1 MNKTSKKSIYI
12 SKFINLTLSVF
23 MLFTCI
29 SFTGVKAN
37 DDGTDSEKTAQ
48 VEGNPETEG
57 TTEGTPEVTNL
68 DANMD
73 ESETSEGDGKLQTN
87 EASEDDSN
95 ANDSSDEQNDGANEP
110 AVASD
115 NGSKATDVATIK
127 YHKVYEGVVGSEQGG
142 IALSSYNEE
151 VSSSTAVPAGSTAKV
166 LYDIE
171 WYQFD
176 GWYDNE
182 KCEGEPLSTD
192 SFFQPTAT
200 WTMGQTYHY
209 YAKFSY
215 VSDYLKTI
223 TVNAYWIGDENNP
236 DAKPLVSKTTT
247 DSYEIGGRDVTIK
260 ASDYFKDIY
269 FGYKL
274 SDDAETSTATVQ
286 IRSEV
291 SKNVA
296 NFYIYR
302 KYVVL
307 EAKKNPDVLWD
318 GSKKIVTPGY
328 ISYLPTDATK
338 TDLNL
343 IFKGVLASGSGIDV
357 GKYDVT
363 FSKEDGGEIDYT
375 AVDTTNSY
383 VVNTTKNSTFNI
395 VKSFPEFRFEYTD
408 YSYTDSY
415 NGSGISGIP
424 VKTTVDNGTTIEF
437 CSSTDDGKTWSEW
450 TTVQPRRTEVG
461 TTKVKVRATNP
472 NYEGTTLETSYTLTV
487 TAKDMSLV
495 TVNVEDVDYY
505 DGNEHKQEPTVTDSQ
520 RKTPLDKG
528 TDYTVSYSEDVVNA
542 GTVTVTVTGK
552 GNYTG
557 TKTTTYEIKRRPVT
571 IVSGSAKR
579 DYNGEP
585 LTNNTWTYGDDS
597 LEFVDDEEPYIEF
610 TGTVTDV
617 VKDASGK
624 DTSVPNT
631 FEVKETAASKYK
643 ASNYDITKQEGT
655 LLVEHIGTN
664 ITVYVQGNDA
674 EYTYDGKGHDI
685 SSYKIIDVTGDQ
697 KALYDVSKNVKFN
710 GELNKETYKDVNTEA
725 DGYPGSI
732 YVADFEN
739 ISNNFSNVTFIVKQG
754 TVTIKPRTYT
764 ITTYS
769 ASKTYDGKAL
779 TAGGKIEGLVE
790 GDTATFVVTGSQT
803 EVGSSKNT
811 YDDFAFTGNTKEANY
826 VHGDDSIGTL
836 TVTEKSSE
844 KKSSSGG
851 WDDGGPFTTDTCG
864 NVFDRWGNKIYEAKG
879 CNVGGYNLVST
890 SVTD

>member
-1 MNKTSKKSIYI
+1 MNKTSKRVYI

-37 DDGTDSEKTAQ
+37 EDGTGFEEITQGD
-48 VEGNPETEG
+48 GNQENEG
-57 TTEGTPEVTNL
+57 TTEVTNL
-68 DANMD
+68 ESSAS
-73 ESETSEGDGKLQTN
+73 ESETTTEGDGKLQSTD
-87 EASEDDSN
+87 ASQDDLN
-95 ANDSSDEQNDGANEP
+95 ADDAGNEQNDDANEP

-115 NGSKATDVATIK
+115 NGSKATDSATII
-127 YHKVYEGVVGSEQGG
+127 YHKVYEGHVDSQQGG
-142 IALSSYNEE
+142 IALSPYTNT
-151 VSSSTAVPAGSTAKV
+151 VYSSTAVPDGTTAKIS
-166 LYDIE
+166 YDIE

-260 ASDYFKDIY
+260 ATDYFKDIY
-269 FGYKL
+269 FGYQL
-274 SDDAETSTATVQ
+274 SNDAETSTETVQ
-286 IRSEV
+286 IRSED

-318 GSKKIVTPGY
+318 GTKKIVTPGY

-343 IFKGVLASGSGIDV
+343 IFKGVLASGSGTDV
-357 GKYDVT
+357 GNYDVT

-395 VKSFPEFRFEYTD
+395 VKSFPEFRFEYAD

-424 VKTTVDNGTTIEF
+424 VKTTVDNGTIIKF
-437 CSSTDDGKTWSEW
+437 RSSTDNGDTWSDW
-450 TTVQPRRTEVG
+450 TTVQPSRTEVG
-461 TTKVKVRATNP
+461 TTKVEVEATNP

-487 TAKDMSLV
+487 TPKDMSLV
-495 TVNVEDVDYY
+495 TVSVEDVDYY

-520 RKTPLDKG
+520 RGTTLDKG
-528 TDYTVSYSEDVVNA
+528 IDYTVSYSEDVVNA

-557 TKTTTYEIKRRPVT
+557 TKTATYKINPRPVT
-571 IVSGSAKR
+571 VVSGSAEQE
-579 DYNGEP
+579 YNGKA
-585 LTNNTWTYGDDS
+585 LTKNTWTYGDNS
-597 LEFVDDEEPYIEF
+597 LEFVDGEEPYIEI
-610 TGTVTDV
+610 TGTITDV
-617 VKDASGK
+617 VKDASGN

-631 FEVKETAASKYK
+631 FEVKESEDSKYK

-655 LLVEHIGTN
+655 LKVTHIGKG
-664 ITVYVQGNDA
+664 ITVYIQGIDA

-685 SSYKIIDVTGDQ
+685 SSYKITDVEGVKKD
-697 KALYDVSKNVKFN
+697 LYDVNKNVKFN
-710 GELNKETYKDVNTEA
+710 GELNKETYKDVNTKA

-739 ISNNFSNVTFIVKQG
+739 ISNNFSSVEFIVKQG

>member
-37 DDGTDSEKTAQ
+37 EDGTGSEVITQ
-48 VEGNPETEG
+48 DEGNQETEG
-57 TTEGTPEVTNL
+57 TNL
-68 DANMD
+68 ESSAE
-73 ESETSEGDGKLQTN
+73 ESEKTSDDDGKLQTTN
-87 EASEDDSN
+87 EEASQDDSN
-95 ANDSSDEQNDGANEP
+95 ANDASDEQNDDANEP

-115 NGSKATDVATIK
+115 NGSKDTDVAKIK

-142 IALSSYNEE
+142 IALSSYSEE
-151 VSSSTAVPAGSTAKV
+151 VSSSTAVAEGSTAKV

-223 TVNAYWIGDENNP
+223 TVNAYWIGDQGKT
-236 DAKPLVSKTTT
+236 DAKPIASKTTA
-247 DSYEIGGRDVTIK
+247 DSYEIGGKKVTID
-260 ASDYFKDIY
+260 AYDYFGEFEGGYQLISDSTSHTVDVNIY
-269 FGYKL
+269 
-274 SDDAETSTATVQ
+274 SDE
-286 IRSEV
+286 
-291 SKNVA
+291 KWNVA

-302 KYVVL
+302 KSVVL
-307 EAKKNPDVLWD
+307 QANNNPDVLYT
-318 GSKKIVTPGY
+318 GKEITVTPGY
-328 ISYLPTDATK
+328 ISYLPTDDAK
-338 TDLNL
+338 TNLNL
-343 IFKGVLASGSGIDV
+343 TFIGVTASGTGTDI
-357 GKYDVT
+357 GEYDVT
-363 FSKEDGGEIDYT
+363 FSKDDGGEINYT

-383 VVNTTKNSTFNI
+383 VVNTTYNGSFNI
-395 VKSFPEFRFEYTD
+395 VAELPEFRFADD
-408 YSYTDSY
+408 YSKARSYSY
-415 NGSGISGIP
+415 NGTAQGGIP
-424 VKTTVDNGTTIEF
+424 VVTTVDNGTTIKF
-437 CSSTDDGKTWSEW
+437 RYATKDGDSWTNWSNW
-450 TTVQPRRTEVG
+450 TTEQPKLTDIGTIKVEVE
-461 TTKVKVRATNP
+461 ATNP
-472 NYEGTTLETSYTLTV
+472 NYADVTLETSYTLTV

-495 TVNVEDVDYY
+495 TVSAEDVDYY
-505 DGNEHKQEPTVTDSQ
+505 DGNKHKQEPTVTDSQ
-520 RKTPLDKG
+520 RKTTLDKG
-528 TDYTVSYSEDVVNA
+528 TDYTVSYSADVVNA
-542 GTVTVTVTGK
+542 GTVTVKVTGK

-557 TKTTTYEIKRRPVT
+557 TKETTYKINPRPVT
-571 IVSGSAKR
+571 IVSGSAEQE
-579 DYNGEP
+579 YNGKP

-597 LEFVDDEEPYIEF
+597 LKFVDGEEPNIEI
-610 TGTVTDV
+610 TGTITDV
-617 VKDASGK
+617 VKDASGN

-631 FEVKETAASKYK
+631 FEVKETVASKYK
-643 ASNYDITKQEGT
+643 TSNYDITKQEGT
-655 LLVEHIGTN
+655 LKVTHIGTN
-664 ITVYVQGNDA
+664 IRITIQGNTDSY
-674 EYTYDGKGHDI
+674 EYDGKGHGI
-685 SSYKIIDVTGDQ
+685 SGYKITKVEGVKKD
-697 KALYDVSKNVKFN
+697 LYDVSENVKFN
-710 GELNKETYKDVNTEA
+710 GDLNAKTYIDVNTTAE
-725 DGYPGSI
+725 GYPGSI
-732 YVADFEN
+732 DVKDFEN
-739 ISNNFSNVTFIVKQG
+739 ISNNFSNVDFIVYTG
-754 TVTIKPRTYT
+754 TVIITPKTYT

-811 YDDFAFTGNTKEANY
+811 YDDFAFTGNTKETNY
-826 VHGDDSIGTL
+826 VRGEDSIGTL